1 MSIYKERC
9 ETAQSLMAQQNLD
22 YLFVAPSADMYY
34 FIGYA
39 GHITERLTLLVIP
52 ANGEINVLLPAF
64 EARRLESLA
73 TFFSLNTWMET
84 DNPYE
89 HLLDLLGDNVN
100 SAIRVGV
107 SDDQWARFL
116 LGFQSNLPQAKFV
129 ISSIVTG
136 QLRIGKG
143 PEEIALLREANR
155 RNDNAF
161 AEFVQK
167 PMLGKTEKELQNI
180 LSALMIEHGQESV
193 AFANPYSGPN
203 SSSPHHTPT
212 NRVVEAGD
220 AVLFDFGGTY
230 GGYYSDTSR
239 TVVVD
244 HTPEEFENVYKVV
257 LEAHQLAIDAI
268 SPGVL
273 AGEIDTIART
283 YISDAGFGDCFP
295 HRVGH
300 GVGLNEHEPPYL
312 TGDNRQLL
320 QEGMCFSVEPGIYL
334 PGRFGVRIEDTLLVT
349 ANGSER
355 LSNCTRDLL
364 MC

>member
-1 MSIYKERC
+1 MSIYKTRC
-9 ETAQSLMAQQNLD
+9 ETAQSLMAQQDLD

-34 FIGYA
+34 FTGYT
-39 GHITERLTLLVIP
+39 GHITERLTLLVLP
-52 ANGEINVLLPAF
+52 AHGEIKMLLPAF
-64 EARRLESLA
+64 EAHRLESLA
-73 TFFSLNTWMET
+73 TFFTLNTWMET

-89 HLLDLLGDNVN
+89 HLLDLLGGSAN

-116 LGFQSNLPQAKFV
+116 LGFQNNLPQAKFV

-136 QLRIGKG
+136 QLRIGKDD
-143 PEEIALLREANR
+143 EEIELLREANQ
-155 RNDNAF
+155 RNDSAF
-161 AEFVQK
+161 TEFVK
-167 PMLGKTEKELQNI
+167 SSMVGKTEKELQHE
-180 LSALMIEHGQESV
+180 LSGLMVEHGQESI

-212 NRVVEAGD
+212 DRIVEAGD

-230 GGYYSDTSR
+230 KGYYSDTSR
-239 TVVVD
+239 TVVID
-244 HTPEEFENVYKVV
+244 HVPNEFEHVYNVV
-257 LEAHQLAIDAI
+257 LEAQQAAIDAI
-268 SPGVL
+268 CPGVPV
-273 AGEIDTIART
+273 GEIDTIART
-283 YISDAGFGDCFP
+283 YISNAGFGEYFP

-312 TGDNRQLL
+312 TGDNQQPL

-334 PGRFGVRIEDTLLVT
+334 SGRFGVRIEDTLLVT
-349 ANGSER
+349 ATGSER

-364 MC
+364 VC